1 MFCDPVPSV
10 RKSLSCN
17 RQISQIAFNAVC
29 GGAENLEPSL
39 ALLAATGVW
48 NSGRPFLAGVGIAL
62 DMMPRLWEERMAIRI
77 THIPE
82 GFSIEDEVCLIACV
96 ELIVC

>member
-1 MFCDPVPSV
+1 MLSTLVELLPGDLHFLLEFVQRGALPSYSTLGFRLSHLFCDPVPSV

-29 GGAENLEPSL
+29 AGAENLEPSL

-48 NSGRPFLAGVGIAL
+48 NSGRPFLAVL
-62 DMMPRLWEERMAIRI
+62 
-77 THIPE
+77 
-82 GFSIEDEVCLIACV
+82 V
-96 ELIVC
+96 